1 MKTLFIIL
9 AVILVIAFV
18 IQKVMAAGNAKLE
31 RQAYRLISKDGNFE
45 LRDYP
50 CAVMAT
56 VRSPRSGED
65 RAASSNFRRLA
76 NYIFGGNASS
86 SQIAMTAPVHMR
98 SDEKGNTMQF
108 VMPSKYTLED
118 LPKPL
123 DPSITFSLSD
133 SGHYAAIIFGGFAT
147 ENRIKEK
154 EQELSAWMKE
164 KGMEPIGPYEV
175 LGYNPPYEL
184 VGRRNEI
191 IVPTELKSK

>member
-1 MKTLFIIL
+1 MKALFIIL
-9 AVILVIAFV
+9 AVILLIAFV

-31 RQAYRLISKDGNFE
+31 RQAYRLISKEGDFE

-50 CAVMAT
+50 SAVMAT
-56 VRSPRSGED
+56 VRSPRTGEE
-65 RAASSNFRRLA
+65 RSASPNFRRLA

-98 SDEKGNTMQF
+98 SDEKENTMQF
-108 VMPSKYTLED
+108 VMPSKYTIDE

-123 DPSITFSLSD
+123 DPSISFSLSD

-147 ENRIKEK
+147 ENRIREK
-154 EQELSAWMKE
+154 EQQLTAWMKE
-164 KGMEPIGPYEV
+164 KGMEPTGPFEV

-184 VGRRNEI
+184 VGRRNEV